1 MENEKLCI
9 KWNDFQP
16 SLQSAFGKYRSG
28 TDFSDVTLACEGQI
42 IKAHKVILSAC
53 SPFFRNLLKSDL
65 HPQPLVVMRGTRF
78 SDLVSMLDFIYLGEA
93 NIFQEQ
99 VESFLALAE
108 ELELHGLATEVA
120 GTEASRSYYCSEDK
134 GGLSG
139 LKSNFGQSKNLS
151 YKRRE
156 KENNKNKSLISRADD
171 KIKIEGDLLSTMNL
185 RLRTD
190 PQKQTIVIDPST
202 LAVIDSL
209 YQMSE
214 NTYACKHCKYT
225 NRNRA
230 QLRDHVQKHIE
241 GLEIPCQVCN
251 KVYRSAGALR
261 HHIRNPCIKEVKDEK
276 LSINTKPEA

>member
-1 MENEKLCI
+1 MENEKLCL

-53 SPFFRNLLKSDL
+53 SPFFRNLLISHL

-120 GTEASRSYYCSEDK
+120 GTEASRSSEDK
-134 GGLSG
+134 GLSG
-139 LKSNFGQSKNLS
+139 LKSNFGQSK
-151 YKRRE
+151 RRE
-156 KENNKNKSLISRADD
+156 KETNKNKSLISRADD